1 MTRFAGLL
9 LMQEGL
15 LLVQGRLEQGFKEAM
30 VFLVLQA
37 LTGTYSAS
45 GQQIQGRVVLTAGA
59 GGSDS

>member
-1 MTRFAGLL
+1 
-9 LMQEGL
+9 MQEGL